1 MQNLLAFFLV
11 LSSLFLI
18 NCQSKET
25 PKTNL
30 IINLAGTGPDK
41 LDVFHIGKEIHH
53 QVTAQKDSLALDL
66 KEATILDLTQ
76 RRDHHYVYV
85 TPNSTL
91 NIDTLSVPE
100 LMLGIRENPSKEN
113 QYLVDFA
120 TLIAAQS
127 TEFFTPDMSKKGV
140 DSFLLLVQQ
149 KYKPLDKLVAQIKKE
164 EMVSPSFKKALVY
177 RLVANRGND
186 LLTYNNMYNYWHKAH
201 PELPNGFYSE
211 LEALDFSDPSLMI
224 FEEGRRLGLSWNNK
238 DISYNDYNSVSAYYA
253 ACLANMDK
261 TNPASLLRDYCFFDM
276 VDSDVN
282 FGGGIDGADS
292 MITVFKETVSNK
304 YLNNKL
310 DETIEPWLTL
320 KAGLDAPNFIA
331 KKRDDVEVP
340 LSDLKGKRVYI
351 DVWATW
357 CGPCIREIPALK
369 KLEAELHDENIEFVS
384 ISIDE
389 AKDKEKWLTFI
400 EEKALT
406 GLQLMAE
413 NDWKSDIATAYNI
426 KGIPRFLL
434 IDEAG
439 KIISANAPRPS
450 SPDIKEVLLN

>member
-1 MQNLLAFFLV
+1 MQNLSIFFSI
-11 LSSLFLI
+11 LSSLFLL
-18 NCQSKET
+18 NCQPKEA

-30 IINLAGTGPDK
+30 IINLAGTGSDK
-41 LDVFHIGKEIHH
+41 LEIFHIGKEIHH
-53 QVTAQKDSLALDL
+53 QVTTQKDSLALDL

-85 TPNSTL
+85 TPNSTFH
-91 NIDTLSVPE
+91 IDTLSTSE
-100 LMLGIRENPSKEN
+100 LMLGVSQNPSKEN
-113 QYLVDFA
+113 QYLVEFA
-120 TLIAAQS
+120 RLIAEQS
-127 TEFFTPDMSKKGV
+127 ADFFTPDMSKKAV
-140 DSFLLLVQQ
+140 DSFLILINQ
-149 KYKPLDKLVAQIKKE
+149 KYEPLDKLVAQIKKE
-164 EMVSPSFKKALVY
+164 ETLSPSFKTALAQ

-186 LLTYNNMYNYWHKAH
+186 LLTYKNMYNYWHKTYPIL
-201 PELPNGFYSE
+201 PEGFYSE
-211 LEALDFSDPSLMI
+211 VAALDFSDPSLMT

-238 DISYNDYNSVSAYYA
+238 DISYADYNSVSAYYA
-253 ACLANMDK
+253 ACLENIDK

-276 VDSDVN
+276 LDNDVN

-292 MITVFKETVSNK
+292 MITVFKATVSNK

-310 DETIEPWLTL
+310 DETVAPWLSL
-320 KAGLDAPNFIA
+320 KSGLDAPNFIA
-331 KKRDDVEVP
+331 KKRDDVEIP

-351 DVWATW
+351 DVWASW

-369 KLEAELHDENIEFVS
+369 KLETELHDENIEFVS

-413 NDWKSDIATAYNI
+413 NDWQSDIATAYNI

>member
-1 MQNLLAFFLV
+1 
-11 LSSLFLI
+11 
-18 NCQSKET
+18 
-25 PKTNL
+25 
-30 IINLAGTGPDK
+30 
-41 LDVFHIGKEIHH
+41 
-53 QVTAQKDSLALDL
+53 
-66 KEATILDLTQ
+66 
-76 RRDHHYVYV
+76 
-85 TPNSTL
+85 
-91 NIDTLSVPE
+91 
-100 LMLGIRENPSKEN
+100 
-113 QYLVDFA
+113 
-120 TLIAAQS
+120 
-127 TEFFTPDMSKKGV
+127 
-140 DSFLLLVQQ
+140 
-149 KYKPLDKLVAQIKKE
+149 
-164 EMVSPSFKKALVY
+164 
-177 RLVANRGND
+177 
-186 LLTYNNMYNYWHKAH
+186 MYNYWHKKYPTL
-201 PELPNGFYSE
+201 PERFYHE
-211 LEALDFSDPSLMI
+211 LETLDFSDPSLMT

-238 DISYNDYNSVSAYYA
+238 AIAYADYNSVSAYYA
-253 ACLANMDK
+253 ACLVNMDK
-261 TNPASLLRDYCFFDM
+261 TNPGSLLRDYCFFDM

-292 MITVFKETVSNK
+292 MITVFKATVSNK

-310 DETIEPWLTL
+310 NETIEPWLRL
-320 KAGLDAPNFIA
+320 KSGLDAPNFIA

-400 EEKALT
+400 EEKELT

-413 NDWKSDIATAYNI
+413 NDWQSDIATAYNI

-450 SPDIKEVLLN
+450 SPTIKEVLLN

>member
-1 MQNLLAFFLV
+1 MRNLSIFLLL
-11 LSSLFLI
+11 LSSLFLA
-18 NCQSKET
+18 NCQPKEN
-25 PKTNL
+25 PKANL

-41 LDVFHIGKEIHH
+41 LDVYHIGQEIHH

-76 RRDHHYVYV
+76 RRDHHYVHV

-91 NIDTLSVPE
+91 NIDTLSGPE
-100 LMLGIRENPSKEN
+100 LLLGVSKNPSKEN
-113 QYLVDFA
+113 TYLIDFA
-120 TLIAAQS
+120 KLLAEQS
-127 TEFFTPDMSKKGV
+127 AEFFTPDMTKKEV
-140 DSFLLLVQQ
+140 DTFLMLVQQ
-149 KYKPLDKLVAQIKKE
+149 KYEPLDKLVTQIKMDE
-164 EMVSPSFKKALVY
+164 ALSSSFKTALSY
-177 RLVANRGND
+177 RLTANKGND
-186 LLTYNNMYNYWHKAH
+186 LLTYKNMYNYWHKAY
-201 PELPNGFYSE
+201 PTLPDGFYSE
-211 LEALDFSDPSLMI
+211 LEALDFSDPSLMT

-238 DISYNDYNSVSAYYA
+238 DISYTDYPSVTAYYN
-253 ACLANMDK
+253 ACLANIDK
-261 TNPASLLRDYCFFDM
+261 KYPASLLRDYFFYDM
-276 VDSDVN
+276 LYNDVN
-282 FGGGIDGADS
+282 FGAGIDGADS
-292 MITVFKETVSNK
+292 MITVFQSTIPNK

-310 DETIEPWLTL
+310 TETIAPWLTL
-320 KAGLDAPNFIA
+320 KSGLDAPNFIA

-369 KLEAELHDENIEFVS
+369 KLEAELHGENVEFVS
-384 ISIDE
+384 ISIDNV
-389 AKDKEKWLTFI
+389 KDKEKWLDFI
-400 EEKALT
+400 AEKELT

-413 NDWKSDIATAYNI
+413 GDWKSDIATAYNI

-450 SPDIKEVLLN
+450 SPDIKAVLLN